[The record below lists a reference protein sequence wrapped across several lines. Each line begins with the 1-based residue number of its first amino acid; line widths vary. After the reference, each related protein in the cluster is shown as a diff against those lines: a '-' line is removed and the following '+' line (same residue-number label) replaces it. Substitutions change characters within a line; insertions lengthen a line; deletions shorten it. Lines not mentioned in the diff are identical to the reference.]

1 MVSER
6 KARTRRTV
14 AVAVEAATS
23 FLVFIAIG
31 GVAVLALWNWL
42 MPSLFGVPPVSFLQA
57 LGILALSRIVFGGSG
72 LPSLKRASSDRLGAD
87 RWQALTP
94 EERELLRQGARGLE
108 ATDGGSVRQ

>member
-6 KARTRRTV
+6 RARTRRSV

-23 FLVFIAIG
+23 FVVFIAVG

-42 MPSLFGVPPVSFLQA
+42 MPSLFGVPQVSFLQA

-72 LPSLKRASSDRLGAD
+72 LPSLKRAGSDRPAD
-87 RWQALTP
+87 GWQALTP
-94 EERELLRQGARGLE
+94 EERELLRQRARGLG
-108 ATDGGSVRQ
+108 ATDGESVRQ

>member
-1 MVSER
+1 
-6 KARTRRTV
+6 
-14 AVAVEAATS
+14 
-23 FLVFIAIG
+23 VFIAIG

-42 MPSLFGVPPVSFLQA
+42 MPTLFGVPQVSFLQA

-72 LPSLKRASSDRLGAD
+72 RSSLKRGSSDRLAAD

-94 EERELLRQGARGLE
+94 EERELLRQRALGLG